1 LIMLY
6 KFFLFLTLTLLVS
19 TVLSAQIEFRTED
32 YEAAVADA
40 KAQNK
45 MLFIDFRADWCKPC
59 REMEQTTFQ
68 DPTLSE
74 YVHSKYIPVKADVDY
89 SFFAMDLKEKY
100 NVSSLPTILIL
111 DPNTGEV
118 YLRIIGKKPASI
130 LLEDLKSIE
139 KYVDSSEE
147 PEQTH
152 EEIEPEKKKK
162 PCRIFKRK
170 STSYLMVENASSEAE
185 HLKYS

>member
-1 LIMLY
+1 MLY

-74 YVHSKYIPVKADVDY
+74 YVHSKYIPVK
-89 SFFAMDLKEKY
+89 SRRGLF
-100 NVSSLPTILIL
+100 
-111 DPNTGEV
+111 
-118 YLRIIGKKPASI
+118 
-130 LLEDLKSIE
+130 LLCHG
-139 KYVDSSEE
+139 
-147 PEQTH
+147 P
-152 EEIEPEKKKK
+152 
-162 PCRIFKRK
+162 KRK
-170 STSYLMVENASSEAE
+170 IQCVQLADHINFRSEYRRGLSTHHWEKNRLVFFLKTLKVLKNTWIHPKNQNKLMKKSN
-185 HLKYS
+185 LKRKKSLVGFSNVNPRLT